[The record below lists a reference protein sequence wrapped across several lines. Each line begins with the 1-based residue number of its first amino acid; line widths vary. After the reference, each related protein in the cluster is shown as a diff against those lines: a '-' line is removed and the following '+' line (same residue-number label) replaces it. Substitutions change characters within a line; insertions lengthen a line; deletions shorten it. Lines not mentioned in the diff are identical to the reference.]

1 MEQDN
6 DELVAFIRPDAEDLL
21 RMLTS
26 QPGLTPGPRRQPN
39 QMKMFGRTTTSG
51 IGLTAPSDVTVFT
64 PTSTGWAASSPT
76 QTIQCWTWPTAIT
89 GEKNVEVTIV
99 DGRFVATELC

>member
-1 MEQDN
+1 MESEN

-21 RMLTS
+21 RMLSS
-26 QPGLTPGPRRQPN
+26 QQGLEPKAKASPTRA
-39 QMKMFGRTTTSG
+39 KMFGRTTSSG
-51 IGLTAPSDVTVFT
+51 IALTAPGDVTLFK
-64 PTSTGWAASSPT
+64 PTSTGWVVSSPAEVVP
-76 QTIQCWTWPTAIT
+76 CWTWPTAIS